1 MEIIRL
7 RIGRVMICESC
18 DCQTDEPENEY
29 GEFVCLS
36 CQSNRNEAA
45 YERHCADY
53 HDGGST
59 QFKSL
64 REQMAEARRLK

>member
-1 MEIIRL
+1 
-7 RIGRVMICESC
+7 MICESC
-18 DCQTDEPENEY
+18 DGPTDEPEDPF
-29 GEFVCLS
+29 GETICLD

-64 REQMAEARRLK
+64 QDQQIEARRFK